1 MQKAKSGQIHTT
13 DLRFYRYNSKWT
25 RSVQDAVLT
34 ALLHGWLGGE
44 IVPEGR
50 VGRLLTLEE
59 VGEHVFHGQSGHHPI
74 SIQIRP
80 TQSS

>member
-1 MQKAKSGQIHTT
+1 MVLT
-13 DLRFYRYNSKWT
+13 LRFYRYNSKWT

-34 ALLHGWLGGE
+34 VLLHGWLGGA

-59 VGEHVFHGQSGHHPI
+59 VGEQVFHGK
-74 SIQIRP
+74 
-80 TQSS
+80 SSRRSFQLTADTRFQCL

>member
-1 MQKAKSGQIHTT
+1 MHGT

-34 ALLHGWLGGE
+34 VLLHGWLGGAL
-44 IVPEGR
+44 VPEGK

-59 VGEHVFHGQSGHHPI
+59 VGEHVFHGQLSHRSL
-74 SIQIRP
+74 SIPVQTSFKLTPRS
-80 TQSS
+80 QCL

>member
-1 MQKAKSGQIHTT
+1 MHGA

-34 ALLHGWLGGE
+34 VLLHGWLGGAL
-44 IVPEGR
+44 VPEGR

-59 VGEHVFHGQSGHHPI
+59 VGEHVFHGQS
-74 SIQIRP
+74 SQNSLSTTAQTSSKLTIRS
-80 TQSS
+80 QCL

>member
-1 MQKAKSGQIHTT
+1 MHHATPGLIYNTN
-13 DLRFYRYNSKWT
+13 LRFYRYNSKWT

-34 ALLHGWLGGE
+34 VLLHGWLGGE

-59 VGEHVFHGQSGHHPI
+59 VGGHVFHGQSFRH
-74 SIQIRP
+74 SN
-80 TQSS
+80 SD